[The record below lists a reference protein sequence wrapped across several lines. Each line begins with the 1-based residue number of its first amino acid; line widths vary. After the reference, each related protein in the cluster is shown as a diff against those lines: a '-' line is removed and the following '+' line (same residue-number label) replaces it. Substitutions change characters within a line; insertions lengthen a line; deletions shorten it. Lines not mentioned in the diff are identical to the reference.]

1 MRVSLRRTLHI
12 HEHGGMPL
20 EDLGVIPN
28 ASVYDNKSANVHK
41 MTKQNILNNNIDLIN
56 HAASIL
62 AKIPIYR
69 ISTEI
74 SSNGEK
80 LIVKTETINISR
92 LDAYID
98 NRPQL
103 SIDVRNNS
111 AQFDLKKPEC
121 DSSFIRIEGY
131 NDKILVAVHREKI

>member
-1 MRVSLRRTLHI
+1 VRVSLRRTLRI
-12 HEHGGMPL
+12 HEHEGMPL

-28 ASVYDNKSANVHK
+28 ASVYDNKSADVHK
-41 MTKQNILNNNIDLIN
+41 MTKQNVLNNNIDLIN

-111 AQFDLKKPEC
+111 AQFDLKKPEY
-121 DSSFIRIEGY
+121 DLSFIKIEGY
-131 NDKILVAVHREKI
+131 NCFVA